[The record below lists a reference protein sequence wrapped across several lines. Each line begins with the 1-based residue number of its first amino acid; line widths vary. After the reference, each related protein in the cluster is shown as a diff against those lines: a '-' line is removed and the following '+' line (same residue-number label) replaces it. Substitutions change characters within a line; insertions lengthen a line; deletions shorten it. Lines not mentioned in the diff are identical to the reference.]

1 MYYFTSFKQH
11 GLSSQQDKIST
22 SSTPSLLPSYTR
34 VPKKQRVIPFLSYEG
49 SDPLTRYILVT
60 LTFPAEKPE
69 REDKAGEVACE
80 NARRLEDMVNDQSME
95 TEDVQNGASGSVAFK
110 PVEVDELTELDK
122 AGIDNSTD
130 KAGVDNS
137 TESKELGADN
147 LMELDKVEMTK
158 SMQLES
164 VGADNLM
171 DLDKVEEVVESIE
184 SEGTGAG
191 NLMEPENMEDDKVTA
206 EFDNQDHHNAR
217 LSSTTNNRSNRNS
230 PWYRKR
236 NGKNGQ
242 KKETDVQVRDPLT
255 EPAGLAGPGLSTSEV
270 RVSEIFMELGK
281 QRQMWLSSNSVSL
294 RNIDPEALL
303 KMGLIMEMEK
313 DQIVNHKQAI
323 KRFCDLKENVDWLS
337 QLWTD
342 TGSSQPL
349 DIETMLFLEELV
361 PEVRNLLE
369 MLPPGI
375 SSNIES
381 GGNTQRWEY
390 LRGRIKHG
398 RLEIMLLYMPIMDY
412 CNK

>member
-270 RVSEIFMELGK
+270 RVSVRVCPSLSLCNGTWNHSGSTEAYLETCQDIRRDIITYIWKDGDMIGKTEIYLERWRYIWRDGDT
-281 QRQMWLSSNSVSL
+281 S
-294 RNIDPEALL
+294 
-303 KMGLIMEMEK
+303 GEMEIHMEEWSYSRMIFWMIGRM
-313 DQIVNHKQAI
+313 DSPINTLP
-323 KRFCDLKENVDWLS
+323 FSCDLYICHRMAF
-337 QLWTD
+337 
-342 TGSSQPL
+342 P
-349 DIETMLFLEELV
+349 
-361 PEVRNLLE
+361 
-369 MLPPGI
+369 
-375 SSNIES
+375 
-381 GGNTQRWEY
+381 
-390 LRGRIKHG
+390 
-398 RLEIMLLYMPIMDY
+398 
-412 CNK
+412 